1 MEQQTNAGAGTGPD
15 TGPDADNQV
24 VIDRYFAAM
33 RRGPAAED
41 DLVAL
46 FTDGAIYDEPFSGL
60 DPAIGRD
67 AVRQRLRRG
76 WETPLP
82 DLELDVLAVEVRG
95 STASA
100 RWECRSPGLPGP
112 VQGEDRYEFT
122 DGRINRLEVR
132 FVDDDRS

>member
-1 MEQQTNAGAGTGPD
+1 MATMD
-15 TGPDADNQV
+15 SRRSDADQHA

-33 RRGPAAED
+33 RRGPSAED
-41 DLVAL
+41 EMMAL
-46 FTDGAIYDEPFSGL
+46 FTDDAVYDEPFSGQG
-60 DPAIGRD
+60 PAIGRD
-67 AVRQRLRRG
+67 AIRQRLRLG

-82 DLELDVLAVEVRG
+82 DLELDVIGLEIRG

-112 VQGEDRYEFT
+112 VTGEDRYEFQ

-132 FVDDDRS
+132 FIDDDRS